1 MIKYF
6 SVGQKPVVEFDEWV
20 GVLNLATMW
29 LFQEVRSLLL
39 QKISVSDSNLESA
52 IIKLSDLIKQKT
64 VTERIVLARE
74 FRVVEWLRDAYLEL
88 TQGGVGIRMPDQRL
102 VGRSSHQA

>member
-29 LFQEVRSLLL
+29 LFQEVRSVLLE
-39 QKISVSDSNLESA
+39 KFSV
-52 IIKLSDLIKQKT
+52 LIK
-64 VTERIVLARE
+64 I
-74 FRVVEWLRDAYLEL
+74 
-88 TQGGVGIRMPDQRL
+88 L
-102 VGRSSHQA
+102 V